1 MLPAGELRLALT
13 PSGTCRFARGP
24 AARPDIP
31 HMSAPEPEPAQPDS
45 TTGPLEKEEAK
56 LWRLALLFVVLLAT
70 ALAGVSWERLQSLPY
85 HLGSLL
91 PTAVICV
98 AVAFFGL
105 QLRAKETGF

>member
-1 MLPAGELRLALT
+1 MRMNPIWN
-13 PSGTCRFARGP
+13 P
-24 AARPDIP
+24 ARPPADRRP
-31 HMSAPEPEPAQPDS
+31 VADLPPMSAPEPEPAPPAS

-91 PTAVICV
+91 PVAVMCV
-98 AVAFFGL
+98 AVAFSAFSYGRKK
-105 QLRAKETGF
+105 Q